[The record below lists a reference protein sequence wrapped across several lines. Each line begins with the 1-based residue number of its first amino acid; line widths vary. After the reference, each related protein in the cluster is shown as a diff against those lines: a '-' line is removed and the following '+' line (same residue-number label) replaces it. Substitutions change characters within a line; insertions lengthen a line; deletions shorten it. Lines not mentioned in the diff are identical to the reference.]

1 MPKKNDILTVE
12 ITDITGE
19 GMGIGKADGYVLF
32 VPACAVGDICE
43 VKVLKALKNYG
54 YAKIERII
62 KPSPE
67 RTETDCA
74 VFGRCGGCTFRHI
87 SYSAELMI
95 KKHWVDENFARIG
108 ALDIRCDAIVPS
120 PEADGYR
127 NKAQLPCGTGENGI
141 FFGFYSKHSHRMIPC
156 ENCRLTPPFYEEI
169 IACVERW
176 ASESGASAYDEESGR
191 GLLRHLYIRDG
202 RGSGE
207 VMVCLVTNG
216 RDIPEKQALIR
227 DLLKLNIC
235 IKSIVLNINM
245 RKTNEILGDECV
257 TLYGSDTI
265 SDTLGGLKFDIS
277 PLSFY
282 QVNRNGAERL
292 YSLAGEFAALT
303 GGETLLDLY
312 CGAGT
317 IGLFLSGKVKK
328 LYGAEIIPQAVENA
342 RENAAKNG
350 IENAGFFCADAGEA
364 ALMLSERGVRPD
376 VIILDPPRKGINADV
391 IEAIVRMQP
400 ERVVM
405 VSCNSATAARDCAL
419 LAERGYVP
427 AKLRALDMFP
437 RTGHVECVCL
447 LSKLNTNV

>member
-32 VPACAVGDICE
+32 IPACAVGDICE
-43 VKVLKALKNYG
+43 VKVLKALKSYG
-54 YAKIERII
+54 YAKVERIVT
-62 KPSPE
+62 PSSH
-67 RTETDCA
+67 RVDIDCD

-87 SYSAELMI
+87 SYEAELEI
-95 KKHWVDENFARIG
+95 KRRWVDENFARIG
-108 ALDIRCDAIVPS
+108 GLALHCDGIVPS
-120 PEADGYR
+120 PEVEGYR
-127 NKAQLPCGTGENGI
+127 NKAQLPCGSNENGI
-141 FFGFYSKHSHRMIPC
+141 FFGFYSKHSHRLTAC
-156 ENCRLTPPFYEEI
+156 EHCKLTPPFYEDI
-169 IACVERW
+169 ITCVEAW
-176 ASESGASAYDEESGR
+176 ANENGVSVYDEASGC
-191 GLLRHLYIRDG
+191 GLLRHIYIRDG

-207 VMVCLVTNG
+207 VMVCLVING
-216 RDIPEKQALIR
+216 RDIPEKEVLIR
-227 DLLKLNIC
+227 NLLKLNIC
-235 IKSIVLNINM
+235 IKSIVLNVNT
-245 RKTNEILGDECV
+245 RKTNEILGEECI
-257 TLYGSDTI
+257 TLHGKDTI
-265 SDTLGGLKFDIS
+265 SDTLGKLKFDIS

-303 GGETLLDLY
+303 GNETLLDLY

-317 IGLFLSGKVKK
+317 IGLFLSDKVGK

-350 IENAGFFCADAGEA
+350 IDNAEFFCADAGEA
-364 ALMLSERGVRPD
+364 ALMLEESGVRPD

-391 IEAIVRMQP
+391 MEAIEKMQP

-419 LAERGYVP
+419 LSERGYTP
-427 AKLRALDMFP
+427 SKLRALDMFP
-437 RTGHVECVCL
+437 RTGHVECVVL
-447 LSKLNTNV
+447 LSRK

>member
-32 VPACAVGDICE
+32 VPACAAGDVCK

-62 KPSPE
+62 TPSPD
-67 RTETDCA
+67 RIPADCDA
-74 VFGRCGGCTFRHI
+74 FGKCGGCTFRHI
-87 SYSAELMI
+87 SYGAELEI
-95 KKHWVDENFARIG
+95 KKRWVDENFARIG
-108 ALDIRCDAIVPS
+108 GFDIRCDAIVPS
-120 PEADGYR
+120 PEEEGYR
-127 NKAQLPCGTGENGI
+127 NKAQLPCGKGGDGI
-141 FFGFYSKHSHRMIPC
+141 FFGFYSKHSHRLISC
-156 ENCRLTPPFYEEI
+156 ENCRLTPPFYGEI
-169 IACVERW
+169 ISCVEAW
-176 ASESGASAYDEESGR
+176 ANKNDISVYDEASGK

-207 VMVCLVTNG
+207 VMVCLVANG
-216 RDIPEKQALIR
+216 RDIPEKQALIS

-235 IKSIVLNINM
+235 IKSITLNINT
-245 RKTNEILGDECV
+245 RKTNEILGDECI
-257 TLYGSDTI
+257 TLWGSDTI
-265 SDTLGGLKFDIS
+265 GDTLGGLKFDIS

-303 GGETLLDLY
+303 GSETILDLY

-317 IGLFLSGKVKK
+317 IGLFLSGKIKK

-350 IENAGFFCADAGEA
+350 IANAEFFCADAGKA
-364 ALMLSERGVRPD
+364 ALMLSERGVHPD

-391 IEAIVRMQP
+391 TEAIVRMQP

-419 LAERGYVP
+419 LAEKGYVP

-437 RTGHVECVCL
+437 RTGHVETVCL
-447 LSKLNTNV
+447 MSRVEGK